1 MPLAADM
8 STPESEL
15 EFELAGDNVIV
26 FLLKALP
33 VLLRIKVL
41 SILSVPKQILEVSF
55 TSLDLQSLSVVLFLT
70 QKF

>member
-15 EFELAGDNVIV
+15 EFETVGDSLIV

-33 VLLRIKVL
+33 VLLRIKGL
-41 SILSVPKQILEVSF
+41 SILSVPKLILEVSF
-55 TSLDLQSLSVVLFLT
+55 TSIDLQSLSVVLFLT

>member
-55 TSLDLQSLSVVLFLT
+55 TSLDLQSPSVVLFLT